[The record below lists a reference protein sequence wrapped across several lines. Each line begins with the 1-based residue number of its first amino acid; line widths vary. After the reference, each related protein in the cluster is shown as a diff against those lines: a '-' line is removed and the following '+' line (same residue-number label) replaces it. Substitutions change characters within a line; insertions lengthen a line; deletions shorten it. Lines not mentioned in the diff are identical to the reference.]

1 MKSWQIFL
9 NSRKMPDKKY
19 NYEVEKYHSS
29 RYNEIKHWKYGFFR
43 QMKRESY
50 EDIRRTAGI
59 I

>member
-1 MKSWQIFL
+1 
-9 NSRKMPDKKY
+9 MPDKKY